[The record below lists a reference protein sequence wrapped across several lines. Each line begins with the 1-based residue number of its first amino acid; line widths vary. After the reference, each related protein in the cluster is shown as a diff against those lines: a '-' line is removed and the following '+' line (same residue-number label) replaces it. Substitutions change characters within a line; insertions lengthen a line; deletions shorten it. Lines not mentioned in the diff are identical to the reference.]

1 MKRILLNPIF
11 YVRNFYF
18 KDKTKNLVVFLN
30 ILGLTCLLKM
40 NKRQSVMS
48 KQCDLTGKKFQNG
61 NNVSH
66 AKNRTKK
73 KFIPNLQF
81 TSFFSDKLKKKIQLK
96 VATSTIRTV
105 EKNGGIDKYLLKTPT
120 SKLSTKAKLL
130 KKRVSIIN

>member
-18 KDKTKNLVVFLN
+18 KDKTNNLVVFLN
-30 ILGLTCLLKM
+30 ILSLTYLLKM
-40 NKRQSVMS
+40 NKRHIVMS

-66 AKNRTKK
+66 AKNKTKK
-73 KFIPNLQF
+73 KFIPNLQS

-105 EKNGGIDKYLLKTPT
+105 EKKGGIDEYLSKTPT
-120 SKLSTKAKLL
+120 YKLA
-130 KKRVSIIN
+130 RRM